1 MAGCAPITFA
11 ARCLN
16 DSVTEAELL
25 PHEDVTEIIEEWI
38 CVKGGAILC
47 HGAEQ
52 RRTTGRSVFSM
63 SVTLRWASA
72 EDLSGIER
80 GAV

>member
-1 MAGCAPITFA
+1 MVLLRQHRLILPVQPREPRPQLLRGDDAAGA
-11 ARCLN
+11 
-16 DSVTEAELL
+16 
-25 PHEDVTEIIEEWI
+25 
-38 CVKGGAILC
+38 VKGGAILC

-72 EDLSGIER
+72 EGLSGIER

>member
-1 MAGCAPITFA
+1 MRFA
-11 ARCLN
+11 QWGFGPAIAL
-16 DSVTEAELL
+16 SS
-25 PHEDVTEIIEEWI
+25 
-38 CVKGGAILC
+38 VKGGAILC

-72 EDLSGIER
+72 EGLSGIER
-80 GAV
+80 GAVQASVGLPAGRRTTPVLLCLRR